1 MGALRKAGAVPIRHG
16 HVARAAAWL
25 LAAFSAF
32 ATTPSM
38 AGGFLRADGTR
49 IVDERGEPVILRGV
63 GLGGWMLQE
72 GYMLE
77 MPGAGTQR
85 SIRAR
90 IVDLIGEAKAEA
102 FYQAWRDNRVT
113 KADIDALA
121 AWGFNHVR
129 LPMHYALY
137 TAPVSEEPVPGQQTW
152 REEGFRRTD
161 ELLSWLKANGMTVV
175 LDLHAAPGGQGN
187 DVNIADRDPAAPSLW
202 DDGANRDKMVALWRR
217 LAERYKDEPAVAAYD
232 ILNEPNWGFHDAADR
247 NGCKESG
254 NAPLRELLQRTTRAI
269 REVDTRHIVII
280 EGNCWGNNYRGV
292 LDEGPWDDNLVVS
305 FHKYWNGTGRDSIAE
320 LLALRDRWKLP
331 LYLGETG
338 ENSNDWY
345 ARTVA
350 LAEGEGIGWAA
361 WPLKKIRYNNP
372 LQIEPNP
379 AYARLLA
386 YWAGNGKRPTA
397 DEAEHALMTLATRDI
412 RFEYNLVHPD
422 VVDAWLRAPHADR
435 AVPFRDH
442 RIAHDG
448 GIVAAVDFDMGRDGV
463 AYHDTNSA
471 NESGKPRVDWNPGK
485 GYRNDG
491 VDLARDASGWR
502 VVDMQPGEW
511 MQYTIAVDRAGTYG
525 LDLDGRGTVRLRVN
539 GTTPVDLRVGEPVDI
554 PLLAGR
560 NTLVVEA
567 LVPDMELR
575 ALHFSAPS
583 R

>member
-1 MGALRKAGAVPIRHG
+1 MSALRKAGAVPIRHG
-16 HVARAAAWL
+16 QVARASAWL
-25 LAAFSAF
+25 LVAFSAF

-49 IVDERGEPVILRGV
+49 IVDGRGEPVILRGV

-77 MPGAGTQR
+77 MPGPGTQR

-102 FYQAWRDNRVT
+102 FYQAWRDNHVT

-202 DDGANRDKMVALWRR
+202 DDPANRDKMVALWRR

-292 LDEGPWDDNLVVS
+292 LGAGPWDDNFVVS

-320 LLALRDRWKLP
+320 VLALRDRWKVP

-379 AYARLLA
+379 GYARLLA
-386 YWAGNGKRPTA
+386 YWGGGGKRPTA
-397 DEAEHALMTLATRDI
+397 DEAEHALMTLASRDM
-412 RFEYNLVHPD
+412 RFEHNAMHLD
-422 VVDAWLRAPHADR
+422 VVDAWLRAPHAAR

-442 RIAHDG
+442 RIAREG
-448 GIVAAVDFDMGRDGV
+448 GTVAAVDFDMGRDGV

-502 VVDMQPGEW
+502 VIDMQPGEW
-511 MQYTIAVDRAGTYG
+511 MQYTIAVDRAGTYA
-525 LDLDGRGTVRLRVN
+525 LDLDGRGVVKVRVN
-539 GTTPVDLRVGEPVDI
+539 GTTPVDLRIGEPAAI
-554 PLLAGR
+554 PLLQGR

-567 LVPDMELR
+567 LGPDMELR
-575 ALHFSAPS
+575 ALQFSAAS